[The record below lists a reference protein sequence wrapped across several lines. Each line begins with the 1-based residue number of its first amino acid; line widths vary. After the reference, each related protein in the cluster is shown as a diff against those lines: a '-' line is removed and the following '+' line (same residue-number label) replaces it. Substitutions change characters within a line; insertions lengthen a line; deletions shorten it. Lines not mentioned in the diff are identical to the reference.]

1 MFPALWIAKTGLD
14 AQQTRMSVTSNN
26 LANVNTTGF
35 KRSRIDFEDLLYRS
49 MPAGGSAANATGT
62 SNRMGMGTAV
72 ASVGKVFTAGD
83 VKKTG
88 EPLDVA
94 INGAGFFEILMPDG
108 TLAYTRNGA
117 FQLNAEGM
125 LVTREGH
132 RLNVPIQVPA
142 DATSVQIDF
151 NGTVYASVV
160 GERRPVQLGQIE
172 LGMFS
177 NPAGLTAA
185 GDNLFVATEQ
195 SGLAAIGNA
204 GTQGAG
210 TLGQGFLEGSNV
222 RLIDE
227 MVNLIVAQRA
237 YEINAKVVQA
247 SDELLTISNGLYR

>member
-1 MFPALWIAKTGLD
+1 MLDSLYIGATGMQ
-14 AQQTRMSVTSNN
+14 AQQQNIDTIANN

-35 KRSRIDFEDLLYRS
+35 KRSRIDFEDLLYRNVS
-49 MPAGGSAANATGT
+49 AGATQANAASA
-62 SNRMGMGTAV
+62 SNRIGMGTAI
-72 ASVGKVFTAGD
+72 ASVGKVFTGGD

-88 EPLDVA
+88 EPLDLA

-117 FQLNAEGM
+117 LQMNSDGM
-125 LVTREGH
+125 LVTRDGQ
-132 RLNVPIQVPA
+132 RLNAPIQVPA
-142 DATSVQIDF
+142 DATSVQIDA
-151 NGTVYASVV
+151 NGKAFASVP
-160 GERRPVQLGQIE
+160 GEKRLVELGQIE
-172 LGMFS
+172 ISTFP
-177 NPAGLTAA
+177 NPAGLTAL

-195 SGLAAIGNA
+195 SGQVNVGHA
-204 GTQGAG
+204 GENGAG

-227 MVNLIVAQRA
+227 MIGLIVAQRA

>member
-1 MFPALWIAKTGLD
+1 MLDSLYIGATGMQ
-14 AQQTRMSVTSNN
+14 AQQLNVDTIANN
-26 LANVNTTGF
+26 LANVNTAGF

-49 MPAGGSAANATGT
+49 LTADGAAVNAAGT

-72 ASVGKVFTAGD
+72 AAVGKVFTAGD

-88 EPLDVA
+88 EPLDLA

-117 FQLNAEGM
+117 FQLNAEGI
-125 LVTREGH
+125 LVTREGY

-142 DATSVQIDF
+142 DAASVRIDL
-151 NGTVYASVV
+151 NGTVYAAVA
-160 GERRPVQLGQIE
+160 GEQRPVELGQIE
-172 LGMFS
+172 LGMFL
-177 NPAGLTAA
+177 NPAGLTAV

-195 SGLAAIGNA
+195 SGPVTVGNA
-204 GTQGAG
+204 AANGAG

-227 MVNLIVAQRA
+227 MISLIVAQRA